1 MSRQRRTVRHTF
13 LLKGRGEWAHW
24 DIPVNVTPRHEE
36 GFDVYE
42 WSKANLTYALYI
54 RPEEIQ
60 ALYIEGQRG
69 RGVKH

>member
-1 MSRQRRTVRHTF
+1 MSGPRRTARHTF
-13 LLKGRGEWAHW
+13 LLKGRGEWAFW

-42 WSKANLTYALYI
+42 WTKANLTYALYV

-60 ALYIEGQRG
+60 ALYIEGQSG
-69 RGVKH
+69 RG